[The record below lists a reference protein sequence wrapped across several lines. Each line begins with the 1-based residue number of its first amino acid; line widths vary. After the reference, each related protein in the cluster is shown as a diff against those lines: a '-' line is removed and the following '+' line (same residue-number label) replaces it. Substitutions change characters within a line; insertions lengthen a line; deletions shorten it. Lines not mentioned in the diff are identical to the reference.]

1 MSSYGKFQSDNAKY
15 TTKEGRNNYNPEFN
29 ATVEA
34 TGVEEYSLLRSNI
47 DKYVDFVSWARWY
60 PDLWLDL
67 IKPENGGIKLHSDQR
82 TFMRIAMRFLSM
94 YGVYPRG
101 WGKTFNE
108 EIVMFIACVFFP
120 SIEFSLTAQTK
131 ENAAELLKD
140 KYNDILKKYPW
151 FKNEIYEA
159 KFSKNDA
166 EIKFIHNSRIDVLAN
181 SSTSKG
187 QRRNVIMIEES
198 ALIDD
203 FTFQDALFPIVEHGR
218 LTVGKLGI
226 LNPEELSQK
235 VNFYTTAGFRGSDEF
250 SRSIRM
256 IDDMVDLQGKL
267 VIGSD
272 WHLGCWYG
280 RGSTKQQILDK
291 KKNMS
296 PIAFAQNYES
306 KWVGSIDGALV
317 DINKFLNLRTLNKA
331 KVKADKDGEYYIGID
346 VARSQDTSNNQS
358 SVSVIEVKRNK
369 KNRIEELCLVNLFN
383 ISNALNFT
391 AQAIE
396 IKKLKIAFN
405 ARIAICDSNGLG
417 VGLIDELM
425 KESFD
430 PKTKESL
437 GCWNTIN
444 TDTQP
449 ESSNSEKCLYDLK
462 PQSANS
468 EIIVSFIDMVESGK
482 LRLLEKKQDVDYNLN
497 DKENYLENKLPF
509 IQTDFL
515 VEEVANLQLKPLPSG
530 KVTIVK
536 VINKYNKDRV
546 SSLMYVL
553 WYIKSFEDNLFED
566 DGISDSDF
574 LAEFAMF

>member
-1 MSSYGKFQSDNAKY
+1 
-15 TTKEGRNNYNPEFN
+15 
-29 ATVEA
+29 
-34 TGVEEYSLLRSNI
+34 
-47 DKYVDFVSWARWY
+47 
-60 PDLWLDL
+60 
-67 IKPENGGIKLHSDQR
+67 
-82 TFMRIAMRFLSM
+82 
-94 YGVYPRG
+94 
-101 WGKTFNE
+101 
-108 EIVMFIACVFFP
+108 
-120 SIEFSLTAQTK
+120 
-131 ENAAELLKD
+131 
-140 KYNDILKKYPW
+140 
-151 FKNEIYEA
+151 
-159 KFSKNDA
+159 
-166 EIKFIHNSRIDVLAN
+166 
-181 SSTSKG
+181 
-187 QRRNVIMIEES
+187 
-198 ALIDD
+198 
-203 FTFQDALFPIVEHGR
+203 
-218 LTVGKLGI
+218 
-226 LNPEELSQK
+226 
-235 VNFYTTAGFRGSDEF
+235 
-250 SRSIRM
+250 
-256 IDDMVDLQGKL
+256 
-267 VIGSD
+267 
-272 WHLGCWYG
+272 
-280 RGSTKQQILDK
+280 
-291 KKNMS
+291 MS